1 MTLGRGLRQIAYTL
15 ALVYALKGCTTLLDA
30 DEPWA
35 VLDVTPRIS
44 AEPATITL
52 LVTIPRSPQNRL
64 LCVGYD
70 GPQFRS
76 SCQEHVGLG
85 AAQHVEQT
93 FSGLP
98 AGEYAAVV
106 EVVRDEGEK
115 GGRTRVIT
123 TRFEVR

>member
-15 ALVYALKGCTTLLDA
+15 ALVYALKGCTTILDA
-30 DEPWA
+30 DTPWA
-35 VLDVTPRIS
+35 TLDVTPRIS
-44 AEPATITL
+44 TEPATITL

-76 SCQEHVGLG
+76 SCQEHVGLE
-85 AAQHVEQT
+85 AAYRVEQA

-98 AGEYAAVV
+98 AGEYTAVA
-106 EVVRDEGEK
+106 EVVRDEEEK
-115 GGRTRVIT
+115 GGRNQLIT
-123 TRFEVR
+123 TQFVVN